1 MKLTAKRKSAAS
13 GKLQFSLLEFVCD
26 AKQAR
31 GAFKIAASF
40 VIELNCPP
48 QKQTQDKFCFE
59 HEKHVW
65 CYDVSITTLRTAVHI
80 MIILIHLQ
88 LSTSIH
94 NTKDIFL
101 PKNSH
106 AILKNLQAKYWAY
119 IPSNQNRV
127 GANPLLTFL
136 PTSHWQCH
144 SCCWGL
150 HEILEVV
157 FSSQRKTLT
166 SAHVLLPVSAFELFW
181 TMEELQT
188 GFTDILY
195 TTSEYWMLLSTRQ

>member
-106 AILKNLQAKYWAY
+106 AILKNLQAKY
-119 IPSNQNRV
+119 
-127 GANPLLTFL
+127 
-136 PTSHWQCH
+136 
-144 SCCWGL
+144 
-150 HEILEVV
+150 
-157 FSSQRKTLT
+157 
-166 SAHVLLPVSAFELFW
+166 
-181 TMEELQT
+181 
-188 GFTDILY
+188 
-195 TTSEYWMLLSTRQ
+195 